1 VLEKVGVQPEIQRIG
16 RYKSAGDQL
25 ARKSMSNEVREMLAA
40 LLDNIYGNWLD
51 TVSSIRG
58 NLNSSISL
66 SHI

>member
-1 VLEKVGVQPEIQRIG
+1 VGVQPEIQRIG

-58 NLNSSISL
+58 NLNRSISL

>member
-1 VLEKVGVQPEIQRIG
+1 MLEKVGVQPEIQRIG

-25 ARKSMSNEVREMLAA
+25 GRKSMSNEVKEMLGA

-51 TVSSIRG
+51 TVSSTHG
-58 NLNSSISL
+58 NFNRSVSL